1 MNRIAQILILCL
13 AVHWAPKTQAQTISD
28 CAGAINLCESF
39 YFEEQAPL
47 NTGDVGEY
55 TGGCNQ
61 SIEWNSVWYT
71 FTVQSDGNLSFV
83 LTPNDLNDDYDWG
96 LFDITEGGCDGI
108 NAQDGTSPEVS
119 CNSWGTLNPPNG
131 ATGISTSLGGV
142 SNSAGPGDQF
152 GPPFNSDLP
161 VQTGHTFA
169 LVVMNWSGSSNG
181 YSIDFGES
189 TAALFDAI
197 PPSLTEAV
205 MDCSNAT
212 LTISFSENVVVSTA
226 QNLDFVIEGP
236 SEPLLASV
244 QPVDPN
250 PLGSLFELNFATPI
264 LTPGNYQLIISDAS
278 GLIEDPCGNTAPDT
292 IVFVV
297 NTPIGITY
305 QTGPACN
312 GVNGA
317 FTLSGITNG
326 TAPYQAELG
335 PVALTIGEEYN
346 ITAGNY
352 TLNVVD
358 DAGCSTSVSITIPN
372 ETLSASIVF
381 ADTLTCLNPSGH
393 FEINVVS
400 SEPDLIYQWSTT
412 EGQLAD
418 AGTDDPTYF
427 APGLYTLQV
436 STVPNDCSVQANYVV
451 VSEEVYE
458 IDESLIVFPNIV
470 SPNQDNKNDY
480 WSPRLITAPD
490 FDMASLFKTYDLHI
504 FDRWGNQVFS
514 NMTGGPWY
522 PDNGAQGVYF
532 YTLVYSIV
540 CGDGAEKKL
549 EGTIQIVE

>member
-1 MNRIAQILILCL
+1 MHRCTSRIVL
-13 AVHWAPKTQAQTISD
+13 AFLVLVAVRSQAQTISD
-28 CAGAINLCESF
+28 CDGAINLCESF

-47 NTGDVGEY
+47 NTGDIGEY
-55 TGGCNQ
+55 TGACNQ

-96 LFDITEGGCDGI
+96 LFDITVGGCAGI
-108 NAQDGTSPEVS
+108 NAQDGSSPEVS
-119 CNSWGTLNPPNG
+119 CNSWGTLTPPNG

-142 SNSAGPGDQF
+142 SNSGGPGDQF
-152 GPPFNSDLP
+152 GPPFNADLP

-181 YSIDFGES
+181 YSIDFAES
-189 TAALFDAI
+189 TATLFDAI
-197 PPSLTEAV
+197 PPALTEAV
-205 MDCSNAT
+205 MDCSNAS
-212 LTISFSENVVVSTA
+212 LTVSFSENVVISTA

-250 PLGSLFELNFATPI
+250 PLGSSLQLNFAAPI
-264 LTPGNYQLIISDAS
+264 LTPGNYQLIITDAS

-292 IVFVV
+292 IEFVV

-305 QTGPACN
+305 ETSPACN
-312 GVNGA
+312 GVNGG
-317 FTLSGITNG
+317 FILSGITNG
-326 TAPYQAELG
+326 TPPYTAELG
-335 PVALTIGEEYN
+335 PVELELNLEYN
-346 ITAGNY
+346 ITAGGY

-358 DAGCSTSVSITIPN
+358 AQGCSTTVSITIPN
-372 ETLSASIVF
+372 ETLSATILS
-381 ADTLTCLNPSGH
+381 ADTLSCLDPTGQ
-393 FEINVVS
+393 FEVNVVS
-400 SEPDLIYQWSTT
+400 SEPQLSYQWSTDGG
-412 EGQLAD
+412 ELSD
-418 AGTDDPTYF
+418 AGIADPIFY
-427 APGLYTLQV
+427 APGIYTMEV
-436 STVPNDCSVQANYVV
+436 STVPNDCSVLTSYLV

-480 WSPRLITAPD
+480 WSPRLTTAPD
-490 FDMASLFKTYDLHI
+490 FDMSSLFDTYDLHV
-504 FDRWGNQVFS
+504 FDRWGNEVFS
-514 NMTGGPWY
+514 ADTGRPWY
-522 PDNGAQGVYF
+522 PEDGMSGVYF
-532 YTLVYSIV
+532 YTLVYSIT